1 MAAPATMLKTACLP
15 IVAAQPQS
23 RCEGQVGGKLRQN
36 KLARAAW
43 AAQSGGEGSSRT
55 NSPARAVMGAGRWQ
69 AAHSRCFDLGG
80 NGTSQPERTGG
91 GRVLQKGGRKNR
103 GRISTGRSYKRLAP
117 AGTCKYSPGVFRSCE
132 TFIFQ
137 KRLYWTQGVVEFNLR
152 HFSTI
157 WILW

>member
-1 MAAPATMLKTACLP
+1 MWATGAATMAAPATMLKTACLP

-80 NGTSQPERTGG
+80 NGTSQPEGPAAEEDCRKGGAKTGAAFPRVG
-91 GRVLQKGGRKNR
+91 PTNDLRLRVLVNIPRACSVPVKNSFFRKDC
-103 GRISTGRSYKRLAP
+103 TGHK
-117 AGTCKYSPGVFRSCE
+117 V
-132 TFIFQ
+132 
-137 KRLYWTQGVVEFNLR
+137 
-152 HFSTI
+152 
-157 WILW
+157 